1 MSAKKLQRFVPSF
14 PFRAFGNTPLL
25 IVPSRYLQ
33 NEEAY
38 GSQQEGQPV
47 VVRSWTPLDLGFFGR
62 FSIRELLFHYCKI
75 SFWKLLRAGSY
86 KSARYT
92 SAMSLSTTARAMGPR
107 ISLAFFL
114 LLSRCRARRRFA
126 PTESECRCLAQLC
139 KQDLKLRKIGSA
151 NEETLLPHII
161 ESSRVNLVFDLTFS
175 AFLQL
180 PPSSP
185 SAD

>member
-1 MSAKKLQRFVPSF
+1 MDTSRF
-14 PFRAFGNTPLL
+14 
-25 IVPSRYLQ
+25 
-33 NEEAY
+33 
-38 GSQQEGQPV
+38 
-47 VVRSWTPLDLGFFGR
+47 GFFGR

-75 SFWKLLRAGSY
+75 SSWTLLPFESHRSLRFAVDYVPFRDGLSYRASQLT
-86 KSARYT
+86 R
-92 SAMSLSTTARAMGPR
+92 
-107 ISLAFFL
+107 FFL
-114 LLSRCRARRRFA
+114 PLSRCRARRFFA
-126 PTESECRCLAQLC
+126 PNESDRRCLAQLC

-180 PPSSP
+180 PPSSS